1 MTPTNERHMD
11 TTPKRRRLWVAAA
24 LAATCALGAPVAVAM
39 SNDGDS
45 GSSGM
50 SSDLGDA
57 KVALAREARAADPA
71 PLPEPHP
78 LTGRGENMEL
88 VANVPIDFGAD
99 IEMHGNYAYVSTY
112 GTCTSPTPP
121 IGTPFPGN
129 CQPGTGGVTVIDISD
144 PENPERVGLF
154 DCAGGQNDVQLS
166 PDGKWLAMAIES
178 RNNACHPGEEGSV
191 VLSLADPENPV
202 EVSFIPVRNNA
213 GTLVG
218 SHNHTLDWPYL
229 YIDQYVASYNKIDIY
244 DLTDPASPV
253 KLPGVQYGPPAPGF
267 GSTSPHDL
275 IIDHRADGKDYLY
288 ASSGNQTSDVID
300 VTDPANPIILQRL
313 VDPAVDFAHQSEPNH
328 DRSLTLITDEYRGGG
343 QANAC
348 GKTRT
353 QDGPRDVPPNNDFGD
368 RNNLGALYFYKT
380 GADGLVQSDGNGQP
394 VIAGTYN
401 LPLQTG
407 DIDPVLGQGCTI
419 HIYWQAPDENRI
431 VVSWYGKGSRV
442 VDFSNPAKAKE
453 IGWFIPDGADTW
465 SAKPHNGYIF
475 TGDIARGFDVLRY
488 TGEDGERWPSTAG
501 PAEVQRAKWQGAPR
515 PAGAK
520 QTQSAK
526 SSPAVSGAPT
536 VNTNPGPK
544 RLASGNSQ
552 PGFAKKLAQV
562 RRLGGATFRK
572 TLRLRTAARRG
583 AKAVLTI
590 RNAKGSMVSRVRVPA
605 KAGARKVR
613 VKAQI
618 TGVRGTYRWSATYA
632 GKRLGGGKFKVAGKP
647 AANAQLKRN
656 QTLVCRIIR

>member
-1 MTPTNERHMD
+1 MRTRNKWIAAAVATTCVLGTPVAFAVTQD
-11 TTPKRRRLWVAAA
+11 TT
-24 LAATCALGAPVAVAM
+24 
-39 SNDGDS
+39 DS
-45 GSSGM
+45 GGYSG
-50 SSDLGDA
+50 DVGDA
-57 KVALAREARAADPA
+57 KVAYHRAQRAAEPA
-71 PLPEPHP
+71 PLPAPHP
-78 LTGRGENMEL
+78 LTGKGENMEV

-99 IEMHGNYAYVSTY
+99 IEMHGDYAYVSTY
-112 GTCTSPTPP
+112 GSCSGGTPP

-129 CQPGTGGVTVIDISD
+129 CQPGTGGVSVIDISD

-191 VLSLADPENPV
+191 VISLADPENPV
-202 EVSFIPVRNNA
+202 EVSFLPVRNNA

-218 SHNHTLDWPYL
+218 SHNHTIDWPYL

-244 DLTDPASPV
+244 DLTDPAAPE

-275 IIDHRADGKDYLY
+275 IIEHRDDGKDYLY

-300 VTDPANPIILQRL
+300 VTDPRNPIILQRL

-328 DRSLTLITDEYRGGG
+328 DGSLTLITDEYRGGG

-348 GKTRT
+348 GRTET
-353 QDGPRDVPPNNDFGD
+353 QDGPRDIPNDNTFGD

-380 GADGLVQSDGNGQP
+380 GADGLVESDGNGRP
-394 VIAGTYN
+394 VVAGTYN

-407 DIDPVLGQGCTI
+407 EIDPLLGQGCTV
-419 HIYWQAPDENRI
+419 HIYWQAPDENRL
-431 VVSWYGKGSRV
+431 VVSWYGRGSRV
-442 VDFSNPAKAKE
+442 VDYSNPARARE
-453 IGWFIPDGADTW
+453 LGWFIPDGADTW

-501 PAEVQRAKWQGAPR
+501 PAEVQRAEQQGAAA

-520 QTQSAK
+520 QTDSAK
-526 SSPAVSGAPT
+526 HSPAVTGERT
-536 VNTNPGPK
+536 VNRNPAPA
-544 RLASGNSQ
+544 RLASGSST
-552 PGFAKKLAQV
+552 PGWAKQLARVRKLA
-562 RRLGGATFRK
+562 GATFSK
-572 TLRLRTAARRG
+572 SVKLDTAATKGTR
-583 AKAVLTI
+583 AVLTL
-590 RNAKGSMVSRVRVPA
+590 RNDVGGILARKSVRV

-618 TGVRGTYRWSATYA
+618 TGVRGTYRYGISVKGRTLSK
-632 GKRLGGGKFKVAGKP
+632 GRFKVVGKA
-647 AANAQLKRN
+647 AANAQLERN
-656 QTLVCRIIR
+656 QTLACRIVR